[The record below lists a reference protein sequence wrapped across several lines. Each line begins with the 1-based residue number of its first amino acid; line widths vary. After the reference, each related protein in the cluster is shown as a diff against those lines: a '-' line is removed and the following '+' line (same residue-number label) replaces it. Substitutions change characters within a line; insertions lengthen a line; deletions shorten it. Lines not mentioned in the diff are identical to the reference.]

1 MERNNFRFK
10 KEFGQ
15 NFIFDTNF
23 ITSFVE
29 KFDIPKGSNIVEIGA
44 GMGTLTEVLSKK
56 FNRVVSFEID
66 KTLTEKL
73 QELEKKYQN
82 LTVVFGDILQQ
93 KMSDVEK
100 LFDGEKFF
108 VVANLPYYIT
118 SQIIFKFLFE
128 SKNLDSMFVM
138 VQREVGERYCAKNG
152 SKEYGIPSVM
162 LGAFAETKVVQQVSR
177 KMFTPMPNVDSCIIK
192 IKLDRNKFEIL
203 DQDKFHKFVAGCFA
217 MKRKTLSNN
226 LKKMGYNEGQIQNV
240 LNELSLI
247 STIRPEDV
255 SVENFVAMFNIL
267 CGQNIRACN

>member
-1 MERNNFRFK
+1 MEKKNFRFK

-23 ITSFVE
+23 ITSFVV
-29 KFDIPKGSNIVEIGA
+29 KFDMPNDSNIVEIGA
-44 GMGTLTEVLSKK
+44 GMGTLTEVLAKNFK
-56 FNRVVSFEID
+56 RVVSFEID

-73 QELEKKYQN
+73 QGLENDYQN
-82 LTVVFGDILQQ
+82 LTVVFGDILEQ
-93 KMSDVEK
+93 KMCDIEK
-100 LFDGEKFF
+100 VFNGEKYF

-128 SKNLDSMFVM
+128 SQELDSMFVM
-138 VQREVGERYCAKNG
+138 VQKEVGERYCAKSG

-162 LGAFAETKVVQQVSR
+162 LGVFAETKIVQQVSR

-192 IKLDRNKFEIL
+192 IKLNRNKFEIS

-226 LKKMGYNEGQIQNV
+226 LKKMGYNEGQI
-240 LNELSLI
+240 LTTLDALSLI
-247 STIRPEDV
+247 STIRPEDISPEDYV
-255 SVENFVAMFNIL
+255 KMFNLL
-267 CGQNIRACN
+267 CEKKA

>member
-1 MERNNFRFK
+1 MEKNNFRFK

-23 ITSFVE
+23 ITSFVD
-29 KFDIPKGSNIVEIGA
+29 KFDIPEESNIVEIGA
-44 GMGTLTEVLSKK
+44 GMGTLTEVLAKK
-56 FNRVVSFEID
+56 FKKVISFEID

-73 QELEKKYQN
+73 QGLEKKYQN
-82 LTVVFGDILQQ
+82 LTVIFGDILQQ
-93 KMSDVEK
+93 KMCNIEK
-100 LFDGEKFF
+100 LFDNEKYF

-128 SKNLDSMFVM
+128 SKNLESMFVM

-162 LGAFAETKVVQQVSR
+162 LGAFAETKIVQQVSR

-192 IKLDRNKFEIL
+192 IKLNKNKFEIS
-203 DQDKFHKFVAGCFA
+203 DQEKFHKFVGGCFA

-226 LKKMGYNEGQIQNV
+226 LKKMAYDECKIQNV

-247 STIRPEDV
+247 HTIRPEDI
-255 SVENFVAMFNIL
+255 SVENFVKMFNIL
-267 CGQNIRACN
+267 CI